1 MTPEILIPGQT
12 SLAQL
17 ERLFRSEA
25 PAVLDPSARK
35 GVDWAAAQIA
45 KAAAGSAAVY
55 GVNTGFGKLA
65 SLKIAP
71 QDTETLQ
78 KNLILSHCCG
88 VGDAMPRPVARLMM
102 VLKLLSLG
110 RGASGV
116 RWLIIEQLQAM
127 LAAGVTP
134 VIPAQ
139 GSVGASGD

>member
-1 MTPEILIPGQT
+1 MTPEPETLIPGAVT
-12 SLAQL
+12 LAQL
-17 ERLFRSEA
+17 ERIYRTGA
-25 PAVLDPSARK
+25 AARLDDSARL
-35 GVDWAAAQIA
+35 GVELAASRIAQ
-45 KAAAGSAAVY
+45 AAAGSAAVY

-88 VGDAMPRPVARLMM
+88 VGEAMPRDVARLMM

-116 RWLIIEQLQAM
+116 RWEVIALLQA
-127 LAAGVTP
+127 P
-134 VIPAQ
+134 VLP
-139 GSVGASGD
+139 

>member
-1 MTPEILIPGQT
+1 MTPEILNPGQT

-71 QDTETLQ
+71 QDTETFLFSGPLPTLC
-78 KNLILSHCCG
+78 LIQDLKHQCHS
-88 VGDAMPRPVARLMM
+88 
-102 VLKLLSLG
+102 LKL
-110 RGASGV
+110 R
-116 RWLIIEQLQAM
+116 
-127 LAAGVTP
+127 
-134 VIPAQ
+134 
-139 GSVGASGD
+139 